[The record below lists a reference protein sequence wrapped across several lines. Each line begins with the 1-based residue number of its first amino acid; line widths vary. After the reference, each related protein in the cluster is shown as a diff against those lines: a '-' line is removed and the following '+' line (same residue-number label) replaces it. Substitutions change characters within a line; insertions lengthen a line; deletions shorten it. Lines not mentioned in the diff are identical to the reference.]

1 MSDDKQGKDG
11 SSAKPAGAAGA
22 GTGKAGSGKAGAK
35 GYTVLPDDAE
45 VKAFAASLREPS
57 PMQWLRIASERLS
70 QARYVFLV
78 AIEDGIPSASQ
89 RAALEYAD
97 AVLIGWPD
105 AKAEGVVEPDDEAGE
120 AIVDHAKSVEDYL
133 VRFRAAER
141 EGKVDGMAEA
151 LLRISEHV
159 GGIRL
164 KYQPDLQL
172 PTFAEIRRVVEDEWN
187 EDMNRIDTPDLKID
201 TNGAQAQSVDTPLD
215 LAVARDAAQAARE
228 DREAEAAST
237 HHRHGHGAA
246 PDAGVPGKGA
256 HGASSAAPASS
267 AASASSAAQ
276 AAADGGAHA

>member
-1 MSDDKQGKDG
+1 MSDDKQEKAG
-11 SSAKPAGAAGA
+11 SSAKEGPAKGA
-22 GTGKAGSGKAGAK
+22 GKAAAAKTGGK

-45 VKAFAASLREPS
+45 VKAFAASLRQPS

-120 AIVDHAKSVEDYL
+120 AIVEHAGQVEEYL
-133 VRFRAAER
+133 GHFREAER
-141 EGKVDGMAEA
+141 RGDVDGMAEA

-159 GGIRL
+159 GGIRFR
-164 KYQPDLQL
+164 YQPDLQL

-187 EDMNRIDTPDLKID
+187 EDMNRIDTPDLGAGAD
-201 TNGAQAQSVDTPLD
+201 GAQAQSPDSPDSPLD
-215 LAVARDAAQAARE
+215 LAVARDAAQAAKE
-228 DREAEAAST
+228 DREAEAASV
-237 HHRHGHGAA
+237 HHGHSGSGHKD
-246 PDAGVPGKGA
+246 DAQGKGA
-256 HGASSAAPASS
+256 
-267 AASASSAAQ
+267 Q
-276 AAADGGAHA
+276 ADGGAHA

>member
-1 MSDDKQGKDG
+1 MSDDKQEKASAARTGGK
-11 SSAKPAGAAGA
+11 
-22 GTGKAGSGKAGAK
+22 GAK

-45 VKAFAASLREPS
+45 VKAFASLLRRPS

-105 AKAEGVVEPDDEAGE
+105 AKAEGVVEPDDESGE
-120 AIVDHAKSVEDYL
+120 AIVEHAGHVEEYL
-133 VRFRAAER
+133 GHFRAAER
-141 EGKVDGMAEA
+141 RGDVDGMAEA

-164 KYQPDLQL
+164 KYQPELQL

-187 EDMNRIDTPDLKID
+187 EDMNRIDTPDLGAD
-201 TNGAQAQSVDTPLD
+201 AAGAQAQSPVDSPDSPLD
-215 LAVARDAAQAARE
+215 LAVARDAAQAAKE
-228 DREAEAAST
+228 DREAEAAAA
-237 HHRHGHGAA
+237 HHGHSG
-246 PDAGVPGKGA
+246 
-256 HGASSAAPASS
+256 SARKD
-267 AASASSAAQ
+267 AAQ
-276 AAADGGAHA
+276 ADGSHGKDAQADGGAHA